1 MEWVG
6 KVEKD
11 FNGLHRSTEGNLTS
25 CLVQL
30 MRSLLNKDLLRL
42 ALGLN
47 SQISL
52 LLKNCQRS
60 FYRIFLLGSP
70 FFKATKQKTKRRNP
84 AIWMHSMMPQT
95 KQQKVFLFLC
105 LIFVLEGFSNS
116 SKRVPYRDIKPIK
129 KRSGG
134 WIGSLWSGNS
144 TSGSTLARLEPR
156 QRQNTC
162 YSFCRT
168 AFKWKK

>member
-1 MEWVG
+1 MA
-6 KVEKD
+6 
-11 FNGLHRSTEGNLTS
+11 
-25 CLVQL
+25 
-30 MRSLLNKDLLRL
+30 LR
-42 ALGLN
+42 LN

-52 LLKNCQRS
+52 LLKNCQRNTS
-60 FYRIFLLGSP
+60 FYSIFLLDSP

-84 AIWMHSMMPQT
+84 AIWMHSMMRQT

-156 QRQNTC
+156 QRQNIC
-162 YSFCRT
+162 YSFCRK
-168 AFKWKK
+168 AFKWKNKDWHFLVCLKSENGFLCSWYVVFLSLFFLCFFWLSFPF

>member
-1 MEWVG
+1 
-6 KVEKD
+6 
-11 FNGLHRSTEGNLTS
+11 
-25 CLVQL
+25 
-30 MRSLLNKDLLRL
+30 
-42 ALGLN
+42 
-47 SQISL
+47 
-52 LLKNCQRS
+52 
-60 FYRIFLLGSP
+60 
-70 FFKATKQKTKRRNP
+70 
-84 AIWMHSMMPQT
+84 MHSKMPQT

-162 YSFCRT
+162 YSFCRKS
-168 AFKWKK
+168 FKWKNKDKHFLVCLKSDNGFLCSWYVVFLSLFFLCFSDCFSLLNQRIFFSFFIHVFFSFTWIILSHSNTFSLLVWSFPG

>member
-1 MEWVG
+1 M
-6 KVEKD
+6 
-11 FNGLHRSTEGNLTS
+11 
-25 CLVQL
+25 
-30 MRSLLNKDLLRL
+30 

-52 LLKNCQRS
+52 LLKNCQRNTS
-60 FYRIFLLGSP
+60 FYCIFLLDSP
-70 FFKATKQKTKRRNP
+70 FSRRRRNP
-84 AIWMHSMMPQT
+84 AIWMHSMMSQT

-168 AFKWKK
+168 AFKWKNKDQHFLVCLKSENGFLCSWYVVFLSPFFLCFFWLYFPF

>member
-1 MEWVG
+1 
-6 KVEKD
+6 
-11 FNGLHRSTEGNLTS
+11 
-25 CLVQL
+25 
-30 MRSLLNKDLLRL
+30 
-42 ALGLN
+42 
-47 SQISL
+47 
-52 LLKNCQRS
+52 
-60 FYRIFLLGSP
+60 
-70 FFKATKQKTKRRNP
+70 
-84 AIWMHSMMPQT
+84 MHSMMPQT

-168 AFKWKK
+168 AFKWKNKGQHFLVCLKSENGFLCSWYVVFCLFSFCVFSDCLSLFNQRFFLSFFNYVFFSFTWRVKILSHSNTFSLLVWSFPW